1 MLKFPLYNA
10 MITDSD
16 EGLFCVSL
24 VSDPATE
31 VNFVCFGED
40 KPIVKFAVEDKME
53 RLVSG
58 IIMLADTPI
67 YRRTSGGYEYYI
79 NFTKDVLKTM
89 AEKMI
94 YDGVGSSI
102 NIQHQ
107 DNSNVEGINLVE
119 LFVIDREKGI
129 APTYFS
135 EVPDGSLVGTYK
147 VHNDEVWSMI
157 ENGEV
162 LSFSLE
168 GIFNMVE
175 VEFNKQNKT
184 QNKNN
189 FFMKIN
195 KFKQALRKL
204 LAEFSSVAT
213 DKGTLV
219 WDGDEDLK
227 EGDAVHTVDE
237 EGNDIAVEDGDY
249 NSEDGKLIITVQ
261 DGKVTAIKEVE
272 KETEEVEPTTDETD
286 NSEEVEAEETTEP
299 TEPSNESVE
308 EVVEETPNAEIE
320 ALRTEIAELRQL
332 IGELTSRVEKVEGA
346 PVAKSAE
353 EEFAAIT
360 DTNTKA
366 GKMKQRGYRF

>member
-67 YRRTSGGYEYYI
+67 YRCTSGGYEYYI

-175 VEFNKQNKT
+175 VDFNKQNKT

-195 KFKQALRKL
+195 KFKEALRKL
-204 LAEFSSVAT
+204 LAEFNSVAT

-219 WDGDEDLK
+219 WSGDEDLK

-261 DGKVTAIKEVE
+261 DGRVSAIKEVE

-286 NSEEVEAEETTEP
+286 NSEEEVEAEAE

-308 EVVEETPNAEIE
+308 EEVIEETPNAEIE
-320 ALRTEIAELRQL
+320 ELKNEITKLRQL
-332 IGELTSRVEKVEGA
+332 IEELTSRVEKVEGA

-353 EEFAAIT
+353 EEFASIQ
-360 DTNTKA
+360 DKDTKA
-366 GKMKQRGYRF
+366 GKMRQRGYKF